1 MTNLLHT
8 HKLLNHLQ
16 TRIELISSL
25 AETDEHFEEVEK
37 ELRMLREEVLA
48 GKFAPSIWE

>member
-8 HKLLNHLQ
+8 QKLLNHLQ
-16 TRIELISSL
+16 NRIELISNL

-37 ELRMLREEVLA
+37 ELRVLQA
-48 GKFAPSIWE
+48 EIVSGKFNPSIWE

>member
-1 MTNLLHT
+1 MTNQLNT

-16 TRIELISSL
+16 TRIDLISNL

-37 ELRMLREEVLA
+37 ELRVLREEILA
-48 GKFAPSIWE
+48 GKFNISIWE

>member
-1 MTNLLHT
+1 MTNQLNT

-16 TRIELISSL
+16 NRIDLISNL

-37 ELRMLREEVLA
+37 ELRVLREEILA
-48 GKFAPSIWE
+48 GKFNISIWT